1 MAFMRKSKFRHVFG
15 KPEKRDQCYD
25 GLRIT
30 KTAWESTYCSVNPKF
45 VAVITEAAG
54 GGSFIV
60 LPLSKVSAVLR
71 NMILTLHAG

>member
-25 GLRIT
+25 GIRIT
-30 KTAWESTYCSVNPKF
+30 KTSWESTYCSVNPKF
-45 VAVITEAAG
+45 VAIITEAAG
-54 GGSFIV
+54 GGSFLV

-71 NMILTLHAG
+71 NLIVDISLE